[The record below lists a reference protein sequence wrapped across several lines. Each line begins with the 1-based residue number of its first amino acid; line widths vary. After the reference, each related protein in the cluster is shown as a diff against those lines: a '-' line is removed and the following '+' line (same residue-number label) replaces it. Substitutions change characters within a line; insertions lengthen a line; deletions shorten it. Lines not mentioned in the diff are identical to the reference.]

1 MNSRDILFYIPD
13 TLHIQNLVYLSTVVI
28 KQYHKTNSKEMST
41 KEQILIRT
49 SWISII
55 GNAILSLSKIIIGI
69 VSGSLAVVG
78 DGIDSA
84 TDVITSIV
92 ILYTSRIINRPPNTK
107 YAFGYE
113 KADTV
118 ATKILSFVIFFAGIQ
133 MFISTAKALIYAEQ
147 RELPSMIAIYVTVF
161 SIIGK
166 LMLAAYQSRQG
177 KKTNSKMLIA
187 NAKNMR
193 MDVFISL
200 GVLLGLFFT
209 FVLNAPWLDSV
220 TGLLI
225 SIYIIKE
232 SVELFMETNV
242 ALMDGVK
249 DASIYQQIIRA
260 VDRIPGATNPHRIR
274 SRQLG
279 SMYMIGLDIE
289 VDGNISLYEAHE
301 IAQAVEDSIKEDIDN
316 VYDIIVH
323 IEPVGTA
330 HSEEKFGIDK
340 HNLPTPL

>member
-1 MNSRDILFYIPD
+1 MSSREK
-13 TLHIQNLVYLSTVVI
+13 V
-28 KQYHKTNSKEMST
+28 
-41 KEQILIRT
+41 LIHT

-55 GNAILSLSKIIIGI
+55 GNAVLSLSKIIIGI
-69 VSGSLAVVG
+69 LSGSLSVVG

-92 ILYTSRIINRPPNTK
+92 ILYTSRVINRPPNTK

-118 ATKILSFVIFFAGIQ
+118 ATKILSFVIFFAGIE
-133 MFISTAKALIYAEQ
+133 MFISTLKNLIYAEE
-147 RELPSMIAIYVTVF
+147 RALPAVMAIYVTLF

-166 LMLAAYQSRQG
+166 LLLAAYQNYQG
-177 KKTNSKMLIA
+177 RKTGSAMLIA
-187 NAKNMR
+187 NAKNMK

-209 FVLNAPWLDSV
+209 FILNAPWLDSL

-225 SIYIIKE
+225 SLYIIKTSIE
-232 SVELFMETNV
+232 IFMDTNV

-249 DASIYQQIIRA
+249 DTSIYQQIIHA
-260 VDRIPGATNPHRIR
+260 VELVPGATNPHRIR

-279 SMYMIGLDIE
+279 NLYIVGLDIE
-289 VDGNISLYEAHE
+289 VDGNLSLHEAHQ
-301 IAQAVEDSIKEDIDN
+301 IAQLVEDSIKENIDN
-316 VYDIIVH
+316 IYDIMIH
-323 IEPVGTA
+323 IEPAGVM
-330 HSEEKFGIDK
+330 HPKEKFGVDK
-340 HNLPTPL
+340 NNLSTPI

>member
-1 MNSRDILFYIPD
+1 MSSREK
-13 TLHIQNLVYLSTVVI
+13 V
-28 KQYHKTNSKEMST
+28 
-41 KEQILIRT
+41 LIHT

-55 GNAILSLSKIIIGI
+55 GNAVLSLSKIIIGI
-69 VSGSLAVVG
+69 LSGSLSVVG

-92 ILYTSRIINRPPNTK
+92 ILYTSRVINRPPNTK

-118 ATKILSFVIFFAGIQ
+118 ATKILSFVIFFAGIE
-133 MFISTAKALIYAEQ
+133 MFISTLKNLIYAEE
-147 RELPSMIAIYVTVF
+147 RALPAVMAIYVTLF

-166 LMLAAYQSRQG
+166 LLLAAYQNYQG
-177 KKTNSKMLIA
+177 RKTGSAMLIA
-187 NAKNMR
+187 NAKNMK

-209 FVLNAPWLDSV
+209 FILNAPWLDSL

-225 SIYIIKE
+225 SLYIIKTSIE
-232 SVELFMETNV
+232 IFMDTNV

-249 DASIYQQIIRA
+249 DTSIYQQIIHA
-260 VDRIPGATNPHRIR
+260 VELVPGATNPHRIR

-279 SMYMIGLDIE
+279 NLYIVGLDIE
-289 VDGNISLYEAHE
+289 VDGNLSLHEAHQ
-301 IAQAVEDSIKEDIDN
+301 IAQLVEDSIKENIDN
-316 VYDIIVH
+316 IYDIMIH
-323 IEPVGTA
+323 IEPAGVM
-330 HSEEKFGIDK
+330 HPKEKFGVDK
-340 HNLPTPL
+340 NNLSTSI

>member
-1 MNSRDILFYIPD
+1 MSSREK
-13 TLHIQNLVYLSTVVI
+13 V
-28 KQYHKTNSKEMST
+28 
-41 KEQILIRT
+41 LIHT

-55 GNAILSLSKIIIGI
+55 GNAVLSLSKIIIGI
-69 VSGSLAVVG
+69 LSGSLSVVG

-92 ILYTSRIINRPPNTK
+92 ILYTSRVINRPPNTK

-118 ATKILSFVIFFAGIQ
+118 ATKILSFVIFFAGIE
-133 MFISTAKALIYAEQ
+133 MFISTLKNLIYAEE
-147 RELPSMIAIYVTVF
+147 RALPAVMAIYVTLF

-166 LMLAAYQSRQG
+166 LLLAAYQNYQG
-177 KKTNSKMLIA
+177 RETGSAMLIA
-187 NAKNMR
+187 NAKNMK

-209 FVLNAPWLDSV
+209 FILNAPWLDSL

-225 SIYIIKE
+225 SLYIIKTSIE
-232 SVELFMETNV
+232 IFMDTNV

-249 DASIYQQIIRA
+249 DTSIYQQIIHA
-260 VDRIPGATNPHRIR
+260 VELVPGATNPHRIR

-279 SMYMIGLDIE
+279 NLYIVGLDIE
-289 VDGNISLYEAHE
+289 VDGNLSLHEAHQ
-301 IAQAVEDSIKEDIDN
+301 IAQLVEDSIKENIDN
-316 VYDIIVH
+316 IYDIMIH
-323 IEPVGTA
+323 IEPAGVM
-330 HSEEKFGIDK
+330 HPKEKFGVDK
-340 HNLPTPL
+340 NNLSTPI

>member
-1 MNSRDILFYIPD
+1 
-13 TLHIQNLVYLSTVVI
+13 
-28 KQYHKTNSKEMST
+28 MST
-41 KEQILIRT
+41 REQVLIRT

-55 GNAILSLSKIIIGI
+55 GNAILSLAKIITGI
-69 VSGSLAVVG
+69 TSGSLAVMG

-92 ILYTSRIINRPPNTK
+92 ILYTSRIINRPPDAK

-133 MFISTAKALIYAEQ
+133 MFISTAKALIYSEQ
-147 RELPSMIAIYVTVF
+147 RELPSMTAVYITVF

-166 LMLAAYQSRQG
+166 LILSAYQSRQG

-193 MDVFISL
+193 MDVFISV

-209 FVLNAPWLDSV
+209 FILNTPWLDSI

-225 SIYIIKE
+225 SIYIIKA
-232 SVELFMETNV
+232 SVEMFVETNV
-242 ALMDGVK
+242 ALMDGVN
-249 DASIYQQIIRA
+249 DASIYKQIIHA
-260 VDRIPGATNPHRIR
+260 VDCIPGATNPHRIR

-289 VDGNISLYEAHE
+289 VDGNKSLYEAHE
-301 IAQAVEDSIKEDIDN
+301 IAQAVEDSIKGNIDN

-330 HSEEKFGIDK
+330 QTEEKFGIDK
-340 HNLPTPL
+340 HNLPISL